1 MHVHVCLHFLLHQ
14 LFVYFTMISILYK
27 TTIFIQAKK
36 VTRFVSTVKV
46 LESNFQTF
54 PNSFPT
60 KEQAEEAAAAMAIAK
75 LDISSHTNSTNNNR

>member
-1 MHVHVCLHFLLHQ
+1 MPTYILFLHQ
-14 LFVYFTMISILYK
+14 LICLIFAMIYFDKYFYS
-27 TTIFIQAKK
+27 QAKK

>member
-1 MHVHVCLHFLLHQ
+1 MIIFVKLISRKNLHF
-14 LFVYFTMISILYK
+14 YFYDKYFYS
-27 TTIFIQAKK
+27 QAKK

-46 LESNFQTF
+46 VESNFQTF

-75 LDISSHTNSTNNNR
+75 LDISSHTTNSTNNNR